1 MTLRLGTRSLSRVFR
16 QQSFRYKSYSLQQ
29 LPGDYSVVL
38 PKEPLV
44 WGVSHITPRPVPIH
58 IPRPPY
64 IKGDR
69 PTLDDPKRGDPY
81 EGDGRIVLGSPEE
94 KSLRKAALL
103 ARDAL
108 NYASTLAKV
117 TTPLIN
123 SGYVFGADSVQVGVT
138 TETIDT
144 ALHDWIT
151 AHGAYPSPLLY
162 SGFPKSCCTSVN
174 NILCHG
180 VPDE

>member
-1 MTLRLGTRSLSRVFR
+1 MRDRQLPPTFSFRTLMTLRLGTRSLSRVFR
-16 QQSFRYKSYSLQQ
+16 QQSFRYKNYSLQQ

-69 PTLDDPKRGDPY
+69 PTLDDPKCGDPY
-81 EGDGRIVLGSPEE
+81 EGDGRIALGSPEE

-108 NYASTLAKV
+108 DYASTLAKV

-123 SGYVFGADSVQVGVT
+123 SRYAFGADSV
-138 TETIDT
+138 
-144 ALHDWIT
+144 
-151 AHGAYPSPLLY
+151 
-162 SGFPKSCCTSVN
+162 
-174 NILCHG
+174 
-180 VPDE
+180 